1 MVDKFKINILKIQVA
16 IILTLTI
23 LLMSSC
29 GSTSKF
35 THKKPLNK
43 RYGATAFHKY
53 SCPSYY

>member
-35 THKKPLNK
+35 AHKKPLSK

>member
-1 MVDKFKINILKIQVA
+1 MNTKYRINILKIQVA

-43 RYGATAFHKY
+43 RYGATAFHRY